1 MTWFLREVQCAA
13 GHMGPALQPYIFV
26 GQGPC
31 ALPGVRYKAGRRG
44 EDTPPYGGTRSTAK
58 RGGEDAPSCCSF
70 MLCAGGGVLDAPSCC
85 SFMMRV
91 GGDAHI
97 APPLRR
103 GCKG

>member
-1 MTWFLREVQCAA
+1 MA
-13 GHMGPALQPYIFV
+13 GHMGLALHYTIFV
-26 GQGPC
+26 GQDPC

-44 EDTPPYGGTRSTAK
+44 EGTPPYGGTRSTAK

-70 MLCAGGGVLDAPSCC
+70 M
-85 SFMMRV
+85 MRI